1 MTVVVTGGTGFLGA
15 ALLDLLGARAEEV
28 VALVRPGAAPPDVS
42 GVRWVEQD
50 LAAPLAAAL
59 PERADAIV
67 HLAQSRRYREFPE
80 GALDVQAV
88 NVTMTV
94 ELLDYARRAGA
105 QTFVHA
111 SSGAVY
117 ASGPEPVRETDV
129 PSPSNFY
136 AASKL
141 AGEIAV
147 EPFRTL
153 LRAHILRFFFIY
165 GPGQR
170 NMFIPGVLA
179 RIRDGGDVTLAG
191 DDGIRVNPVYV
202 GDAARAVAATLE
214 LSDSATLNIAGPD
227 VVSLRQIAETGGRLV
242 DREPSFAHT
251 DPQPDLVASIDRM
264 RATVG
269 APEVAF
275 EEGLRRTVEWDALEG
290 SA

>member
-15 ALLDLLGARAEEV
+15 AVVELLGARGDEV
-28 VALVRPGAAPPDVS
+28 VALVRPGAAPADLP

-50 LAAPLAAAL
+50 LAVPLGTAL
-59 PERADAIV
+59 PERAGAVI

-94 ELLDYARRAGA
+94 ELLDFARRAGA
-105 QTFVHA
+105 QTFVYA

-117 ASGPEPVRETDV
+117 TSGPEPVRETDV
-129 PSPSNFY
+129 PRPANFY

-141 AGEIAV
+141 AGELAV
-147 EPFRTL
+147 EHFRAL

-170 NMFIPGVLA
+170 NMFIPGVLG

-191 DDGIRVNPVYV
+191 EDGIRVNPVYV
-202 GDAARAVAATLE
+202 DDAARAVAATLGLAE
-214 LSDSATLNIAGPD
+214 PATLNIAGPD
-227 VVSLRQIAETGGRLV
+227 VLSLRQIAEAGGRLLG
-242 DREPSFAHT
+242 REPSFAHT

-264 RATVG
+264 RAAVG
-269 APEVAF
+269 APEVGF
-275 EEGLRRTVEWDALEG
+275 EEGLGRTVEAD
-290 SA
+290 